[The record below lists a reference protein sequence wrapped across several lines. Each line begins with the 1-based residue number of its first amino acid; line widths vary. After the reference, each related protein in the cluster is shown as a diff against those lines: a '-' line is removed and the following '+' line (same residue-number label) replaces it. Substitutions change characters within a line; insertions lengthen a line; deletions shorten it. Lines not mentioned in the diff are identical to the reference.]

1 VQSYPIWRINL
12 ETIQFEAI
20 KTALKQ
26 TKDGYGLS
34 LAVHPA
40 DLPDEL
46 MRDFVGSRYMVVMVR
61 IGDNEQPV
69 NRELEFPGDYAVKMA
84 GMMCRDPSFWQW
96 VNQKTIT
103 PQDIKSEK
111 ECANWLSDY
120 LNIQSRKE
128 LKENEKVREEFNKLR
143 KSFEIWKRS

>member
-1 VQSYPIWRINL
+1 MQ
-12 ETIQFEAI
+12 TIQFEAI

-34 LAVHPA
+34 LAVHPE
-40 DLPDEL
+40 DLPEDL

-69 NRELEFPGDYAVKMA
+69 NRELEFPGDHAVKMA
-84 GMMCRDPSFWQW
+84 GMMCRDAEFWKW
-96 VNQKTIT
+96 IKLKTGADVT
-103 PQDIKSEK
+103 SEK
-111 ECANWLSDY
+111 ECAQWLSEF

-128 LKENEKVREEFNKLR
+128 LKESQEVREVFNKYR
-143 KSFEIWKRS
+143 KEFETWKRN

>member
-1 VQSYPIWRINL
+1 MQ
-12 ETIQFEAI
+12 TIQFEAV

-34 LAVHPA
+34 LAVHPD
-40 DLPDEL
+40 DLPEDL

-69 NRELEFPGDYAVKMA
+69 NRELEFPGDHAVKMA
-84 GMMCRDPSFWQW
+84 GMMCRDSDFWKW
-96 VNQKTIT
+96 
-103 PQDIKSEK
+103 IKLSTGADVTSEK
-111 ECANWLSDY
+111 ECAQWLSEF

-128 LKENEKVREEFNKLR
+128 LKENQEVREVFNKYR
-143 KSFEIWKRS
+143 KEFETWKRN

>member
-1 VQSYPIWRINL
+1 VRSYPIWRINL

-111 ECANWLSDY
+111 ECATWLSDY

-128 LKENEKVREEFNKLR
+128 LKENEKVREEFN
-143 KSFEIWKRS
+143 

>member
-1 VQSYPIWRINL
+1 M

-34 LAVHPA
+34 LAVHPE
-40 DLPDEL
+40 DLPEEL

-61 IGDNEQPV
+61 IGDNEQPL
-69 NRELEFPGDYAVKMA
+69 NRELEFPGDHAVKMA
-84 GMMCRDPSFWQW
+84 GMMCRDPEFWKW
-96 VNQKTIT
+96 VSEKSVL
-103 PQDIKSEK
+103 PQTVGSEK
-111 ECANWLSDY
+111 ECAAWLASY

-128 LKENEKVREEFNKLR
+128 LKENETVREEFNKLR
-143 KSFEIWKRS
+143 KSFEIWKRA

>member
-1 VQSYPIWRINL
+1 LQ
-12 ETIQFEAI
+12 TIQFEAI

-34 LAVHPA
+34 LAVHPD
-40 DLPDEL
+40 DLPEDL

-69 NRELEFPGDYAVKMA
+69 NRELEFPGDHAVKMA
-84 GMMCRDPSFWQW
+84 GMMCRDSDFWKW
-96 VNQKTIT
+96 IKLKTGADVT
-103 PQDIKSEK
+103 SEK
-111 ECANWLSDY
+111 ECAQWLSEF

-128 LKENEKVREEFNKLR
+128 LKEDQEVREVFNKYR
-143 KSFEIWKRS
+143 KEFETWKRN

>member
-1 VQSYPIWRINL
+1 MQ
-12 ETIQFEAI
+12 TIQFEAV

-34 LAVHPA
+34 LAVHPD
-40 DLPDEL
+40 DLPEDL

-69 NRELEFPGDYAVKMA
+69 NRELEFPGDHAVKMA
-84 GMMCRDPSFWQW
+84 GMMCRDSDFWKW
-96 VNQKTIT
+96 IKLKTGADVT
-103 PQDIKSEK
+103 SEK
-111 ECANWLSDY
+111 ECAQWLSEF

-128 LKENEKVREEFNKLR
+128 LKEDQEVREVFNKYR
-143 KSFEIWKRS
+143 KEFETWKRN